1 MFLLP
6 YAVYL
11 KLGGFGA
18 FYFVAIGFVGVIFLE
33 TVNYIEHY
41 GLERKKL
48 PNGQYERVNKT
59 HSWNA
64 PHRISNYFL
73 FKLQRHSDH
82 HENPLKPYQILES
95 WETSPMLPNGYAACF
110 LLAWF
115 PK

>member
-1 MFLLP
+1 MNAWTIEKRRPKESKKGIIYNRMIYYTASIFLLP

-11 KLGGFGA
+11 KLGVLGA

-73 FKLQRHSDH
+73 FKL
-82 HENPLKPYQILES
+82 
-95 WETSPMLPNGYAACF
+95 
-110 LLAWF
+110 
-115 PK
+115 